1 MSGKSLND
9 HHEKG
14 EVCETA
20 IANSLSW
27 HLVIFEKQRFLFK
40 EISLNSLSQWVLR
53 LQAPRLVGDSTS
65 ECGNEMVV
73 QLLMRHVKCKR
84 FGGISAR
91 RKEIRPP
98 KEEKGKVL

>member
-9 HHEKG
+9 HDEKG

-40 EISLNSLSQWVLR
+40 EISLNSLSQ
-53 LQAPRLVGDSTS
+53 
-65 ECGNEMVV
+65 
-73 QLLMRHVKCKR
+73 
-84 FGGISAR
+84 
-91 RKEIRPP
+91 
-98 KEEKGKVL
+98 